1 MLSLIE
7 KLFGLSGKAQIV
19 VLTITHLTAVVIGII
34 LGMVFAKPTIIVNDD
49 ENRAKAVRESEET
62 TQNQPV
68 SYSSGYSSKGDDFK
82 FRTQL
87 IRFMPPRP
95 EV

>member
-7 KLFGLSGKAQIV
+7 KIFGLSGKAQVI
-19 VLTITHLTAVVIGII
+19 VLTITHLAAVIIGII

-49 ENRAKAVRESEET
+49 ENRAKAVRESEES
-62 TQNQPV
+62 TQDQPV
-68 SYSSGYSSKGDDFK
+68 SSTSGYSSEGEDFK

-87 IRFMPPRP
+87 IRFMSPCP